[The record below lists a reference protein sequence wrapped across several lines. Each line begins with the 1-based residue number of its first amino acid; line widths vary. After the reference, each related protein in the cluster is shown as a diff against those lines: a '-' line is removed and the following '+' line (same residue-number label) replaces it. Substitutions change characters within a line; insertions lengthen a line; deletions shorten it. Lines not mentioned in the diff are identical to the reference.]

1 MVSMAIL
8 NILKYPDP
16 FLKTKAG
23 HVSSVDASVKALIRD
38 MSETMYIAKGI
49 GLAATQV
56 AVAKRV
62 IVLDVPPD
70 GDMENLEKSRGKNLI
85 ALVNPEITASAGTQ
99 EYDEGCLSLPGIT
112 AYVKRAVEVTVK
124 GLDREGKLV
133 ELDATGLLAVALQ
146 HEIDHLDGILFIDRL
161 SSLKRGIIKRRLKK
175 NLEAANL

>member
-1 MVSMAIL
+1 MAIL

-23 HVSSVDASVKALIRD
+23 HVASVDASVKALIRD

-56 AVAKRV
+56 GAAKRV

-70 GDMENLEKSRGKNLI
+70 SDMENLEQSRGKNLI
-85 ALVNPEITASAGTQ
+85 ILVNPEITASAGTQ

-112 AYVKRAVEVTVK
+112 AYVKRAVEVMVK
-124 GLDREGKLV
+124 GLDREGKPV
-133 ELDATGLLAVALQ
+133 ELNAAGLLAVALQ

>member
-1 MVSMAIL
+1 MAIL

-16 FLKTKAG
+16 FLKTRAG
-23 HVSSVDASVKALIRD
+23 RVPSVDASIKALIRD
-38 MSETMYIAKGI
+38 MSETMYLAKGI

-56 AVAKRV
+56 SVAKRI

-85 ALVNPEITASAGTQ
+85 ALVNPEITASTGSQ

-124 GLDREGKLV
+124 GLDREGNPM
-133 ELDATGLLAVALQ
+133 ELNATGLLAVALQ
-146 HEIDHLDGILFIDRL
+146 HEIDHLDGVLFIDRL